1 MLFITSFQDLI
12 VLWERSSTN
21 RSIRFPAMPGVVV
34 ADDVAQD
41 YTTLQPTP
49 TTWRTQTSLRM
60 KGISLTVSRN
70 QNQGKVAILD
80 PFGTEE
86 ATTNLSEKNAFKI

>member
-1 MLFITSFQDLI
+1 
-12 VLWERSSTN
+12 
-21 RSIRFPAMPGVVV
+21 MPGVVV

-70 QNQGKVAILD
+70 RNQGKVAILD

-86 ATTNLSEKNAFKI
+86 ATTSFSGKNAFQI